1 MIKMSAAAIVGM
13 VLGTTAAMPPATE
26 WAHEEFT
33 NYTARIFGAAPKVA
47 FVLPDAAACGTPPC
61 RLEDFA
67 DDFAAL
73 KGTDGYAVRRRDDT
87 IVFIADC
94 PRGHVNGVHRWLEK
108 NSDII
113 WPRPAKDLCFYTPF
127 RSGMSH
133 TPLSSILYPLS
144 SIIFFLRLP

>member
-1 MIKMSAAAIVGM
+1 MSAAVIAGV
-13 VLGTTAAMPPATE
+13 VLGATAAMPPATE

-47 FVLPDAAACGTPPC
+47 FVLPDAAVWGTPPC
-61 RLEDFA
+61 RLEAACAARPPYRPEDFA

-87 IVFIADC
+87 IFFIADC

-113 WPRPAKDLCFYTPF
+113 WPRPAKDL
-127 RSGMSH
+127 
-133 TPLSSILYPLS
+133 
-144 SIIFFLRLP
+144 